1 MNSLSSESSSRM
13 SSVATPSPPPKDASV
28 YEKLSWCHQFDTKS
42 KEDVAMNRRVGFYKF
57 KSEIGAGNFSKV
69 KLAHHQLTNGSY
81 LILLMKWTNPGQ
93 KSFVLYVDVAIK
105 SYAISPM
112 TGSTFDGFINCT
124 LHWNDSHVCFNAN
137 LVYEN
142 VSFSKKFLRPKVL
155 KIKIRKSHLSF
166 HRNPPRK
173 KNRNFGQI
181 G

>member
-112 TGSTFDGFINCT
+112 TGSTFDGFIDCT
-124 LHWNDSHVCFNAN
+124 LHRDPVCT
-137 LVYEN
+137 
-142 VSFSKKFLRPKVL
+142 SFKKQCPL
-155 KIKIRKSHLSF
+155 KMKIV
-166 HRNPPRK
+166 
-173 KNRNFGQI
+173 
-181 G
+181 